1 MILKCIRKKRTL
13 RNTLK
18 KMEQDN
24 TKLTTDA
31 QIEGILFWKG
41 EPVRIKKLC
50 QILDASESD
59 VVSSLEILKQKLE
72 ARGLILVFKDDE
84 VMLGTALPI
93 SSVIENLTKE
103 ELVKDLG
110 KAGLETLSI
119 ILYKGPISR
128 AEIDYIRGVQSNFII
143 RNLLVRGLIEK
154 ITKPDDQRI
163 FLYRVTFEMLS
174 YLGLSKIEDAP
185 EYEKVKKE
193 FEIISEPVNVEAG
206 KVEES
211 TEDALDDEV
220 ESVENEIN
228 EHRNES
234 TDTAE

>member
-1 MILKCIRKKRTL
+1 
-13 RNTLK
+13 
-18 KMEQDN
+18 MEQDN
-24 TKLTTDA
+24 TKLTIDA